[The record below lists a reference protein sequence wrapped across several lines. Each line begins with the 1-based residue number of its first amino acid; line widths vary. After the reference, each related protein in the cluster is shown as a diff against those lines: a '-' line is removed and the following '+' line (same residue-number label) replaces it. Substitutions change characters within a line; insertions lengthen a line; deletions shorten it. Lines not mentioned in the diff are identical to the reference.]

1 MAKKSNKTE
10 QVLKLL
16 TKEEDMPEGVEEGD
30 LVQDQEESSEE
41 LQVSE
46 VEVSIKDKEPQELT
60 YEAKLKIEIDPEV
73 AIKEEKE
80 AIQVPA
86 VEISAPAM
94 VEAVQ
99 AAPAS
104 TVEATPAATTE
115 KVESQLFRQANHLVN
130 LAEIF
135 VTEKLDMVMERL
147 NVCTCPTCSNDV
159 MAMALNSLPTQYV
172 TTDTGKQYLQLE
184 TYKKQ
189 YETDVIAALTKACVR
204 VKAAPR
210 HGE

>member
-16 TKEEDMPEGVEEGD
+16 TKEEDMPENAEEEESVRD
-30 LVQDQEESSEE
+30 ESSEV
-41 LQVSE
+41 QISE
-46 VEVSIKDKEPQELT
+46 VEVSVKPKETQELT

-73 AIKEEKE
+73 AIKEEE
-80 AIQVPA
+80 APQAPVAEVP
-86 VEISAPAM
+86 
-94 VEAVQ
+94 
-99 AAPAS
+99 
-104 TVEATPAATTE
+104 TVDALTETPATAPEEDTD
-115 KVESQLFRQANHLVN
+115 KVESELFRRAGNHLIN

-135 VTEKLDMVMERL
+135 VLEKVDDVMKRL
-147 NVCTCPTCSNDV
+147 GVCDCPVCRNDV
-159 MAMALNSLPTQYV
+159 LAMSLNGLPTQYV
-172 TTDTGKQYLQLE
+172 TTDMGKQYLQLE
-184 TYKKQ
+184 AYKKQ

>member
-16 TKEEDMPEGVEEGD
+16 TKEEDE
-30 LVQDQEESSEE
+30 QI
-41 LQVSE
+41 SE
-46 VEVSIKDKEPQELT
+46 VEVSVKPKETQELT

-73 AIKEEKE
+73 TIKEEE
-80 AIQVPA
+80 VPQ
-86 VEISAPAM
+86 APVAE
-94 VEAVQ
+94 VPIEPALT
-99 AAPAS
+99 AAPA
-104 TVEATPAATTE
+104 TAIPETAPVTPEPKGAGDKA
-115 KVESQLFRQANHLVN
+115 ESELFRRAAHHLVN

-135 VTEKLDMVMERL
+135 VLEKVDDVMKRL
-147 NVCTCPTCSNDV
+147 GVCDCPVCRNDV
-159 MAMALNSLPTQYV
+159 LAMSLNGLPTQYV
-172 TTDTGKQYLQLE
+172 TTDMGKQYLQLE
-184 TYKKQ
+184 AYKKQ